1 MKNIVRPHSK
11 GGPEAGHNWLNYSN
25 FKMNGRQSVS
35 PIARRIK
42 PKTE

>member
-11 GGPEAGHNWLNYSN
+11 GPEAGHNWLNYSN